1 MASSKNNLSAY
12 CTINCNNVKESQN
25 LSHTVTLDLDAGI
38 IMVYKLRYSPGVQIY
53 SLTVAQRS

>member
-38 IMVYKLRYSPGVQIY
+38 IMVYKLRYS
-53 SLTVAQRS
+53 LTVAQRS